1 MLAADAATPCAEV
14 RGYIDLPQ
22 LLRAGSN
29 QFPEYLDALTFD
41 FRGIRIHAYGV
52 LHGLTGGTN
61 QSYRELVNRTIAR
74 APGLRLGEMRFQAL
88 YDGLDGELDDWMQIP
103 LRDAFRFSLAL
114 HLTPLRIV
122 KLLRAFARE
131 KRSIHDRFAASDLR
145 RLQDIGGSPAFHAIS
160 PSERRRFAGFP
171 EPSAYLAE
179 NIARREGRGALTA
192 PVFPDR
198 DWSWLTFIEPYANIP
213 LRSIHMLEFSAA
225 TARMRGASDV
235 SVFVGEIHNS
245 DMAWYASIA
254 ERIRERPVLR
264 AVLAAR
270 AHASNPASLSA
281 SINRMAFNAANLAGS
296 ASPIL
301 FYATSCA
308 LAWIHLIR

>member
-1 MLAADAATPCAEV
+1 MLAADEAVPRADMG
-14 RGYIDLPQ
+14 GYINLTQ
-22 LLRAGSN
+22 LLRSGSG

-61 QSYRELVNRTIAR
+61 KSYRDLVNRTIGRAR
-74 APGLRLGEMRFQAL
+74 GLRLGEMRFQAL

-114 HLTPLRIV
+114 HLTPLRIA

-131 KRSIHDRFAASDLR
+131 KRSAHDRFALSDLR

-160 PSERRRFAGFP
+160 PAERRRIAGFP
-171 EPSAYLAE
+171 EPSTYLAE
-179 NIARREGRGALTA
+179 NIARREGKGAMTA

-198 DWSWLTFIEPYANIP
+198 DWSWLTLIEPYANIP
-213 LRSIHMLEFSAA
+213 LRSIHMLEFAAA
-225 TARMRGASDV
+225 TAKILGASDV
-235 SVFVGEIHNS
+235 SIFVGEVHNS

-254 ERIRERPVLR
+254 ERIRERPVLQ

-270 AHASNPASLSA
+270 AHARNPASLSA
-281 SINRMAFNAANLAGS
+281 SVNRMAFNAANLAGS
-296 ASPIL
+296 AAPVL
-301 FYATSCA
+301 FYAASCA